1 MHTDCH
7 PYAKLF
13 DQPDYSGGKP
23 LPLHVWLRTAEQQKY
38 LTMAVGDAIDAQMQ
52 VSVGL
57 PLIGVEDHRGPATAV
72 VMQLIVVE
80 HGEHLVLV
88 LIMLPV
94 IPAAFAAVL
103 RAGWRYVL
111 AAAAIGVGAS
121 AIATIL
127 FTEAFVRGDPV
138 TPVVLQKVQPL
149 VAVVGAWFILGERPR
164 PQYGWL
170 LLGGLVGTWL
180 IAFPSP
186 FDIGVEQALPAALAI
201 SAAVLWAMGTVL
213 GRLLATRLR
222 FQHVTALRFAFGLP
236 ASVVAVLILD
246 APFTTSASDFVWIAV
261 LAIVTGLVAL
271 SLYYIGLQR
280 TPAIIAALAE
290 LTFPVTAAAV
300 GYFAFDATLDGSQW
314 LGVAVTTAVVLI
326 LPITGPRV
334 VRVPREVVPATS

>member
-1 MHTDCH
+1 MKGPLVAVPGAFLIAIAAALWGTD
-7 PYAKLF
+7 ALLR
-13 DQPDYSGGKP
+13 KP
-23 LPLHVWLRTAEQQKY
+23 LAES
-38 LTMAVGDAIDAQMQ
+38 TDA
-52 VSVGL
+52 
-57 PLIGVEDHRGPATAV
+57 AT
-72 VMQLIVVE
+72 IVF
-80 HGEHLVLV
+80 GEHLVLV

-94 IPAAFAAVL
+94 IPAAFAAVM
-103 RAGWRYVL
+103 RAGPRYV
-111 AAAAIGVGAS
+111 AAAAAVGIGAS

-127 FTEAFVRGDPV
+127 FTQAFVHGDPI

-149 VAVVGAWFILGERPR
+149 FAVVGAWFVLGERPR
-164 PQYGWL
+164 PKYGWL
-170 LLGGLVGTWL
+170 LLGGIVGAWL

-186 FDIGVEQALPAALAI
+186 FEIHVDRAYTALLAI
-201 SAAVLWAMGTVL
+201 TAAALWAMGTVL
-213 GRLLATRLR
+213 GRLLAMRLR

-236 ASVVAVLILD
+236 ASAVAVLLLG
-246 APFTTSASDFVWIAV
+246 APFTTSASDFAWIAV

-314 LGVAVTTAVVLI
+314 LGVAVTTGVVLV

>member
-1 MHTDCH
+1 MKGPLVAVPGAFLIAIAAALWGTD
-7 PYAKLF
+7 ALLR
-13 DQPDYSGGKP
+13 KP
-23 LPLHVWLRTAEQQKY
+23 LAES
-38 LTMAVGDAIDAQMQ
+38 TDA
-52 VSVGL
+52 
-57 PLIGVEDHRGPATAV
+57 AT
-72 VMQLIVVE
+72 IVF
-80 HGEHLVLV
+80 GEHLVLV

-94 IPAAFAAVL
+94 IPAAFAAAM
-103 RAGWRYVL
+103 RAGPRYV
-111 AAAAIGVGAS
+111 AAAAAVGIGAS

-127 FTEAFVRGDPV
+127 FTQAFVHGDPI

-149 VAVVGAWFILGERPR
+149 FAVVGAWFVLGERPR
-164 PQYGWL
+164 PKYGWL
-170 LLGGLVGTWL
+170 LLGGVVGAWL

-186 FDIGVEQALPAALAI
+186 FEIHVDKAYTALLAI
-201 SAAVLWAMGTVL
+201 TAAALWAMGTVL
-213 GRLLATRLR
+213 GRLLAMRLR

-236 ASVVAVLILD
+236 ASAVAVLLLG
-246 APFTTSASDFVWIAV
+246 APFTTSASDFAWIAV
-261 LAIVTGLVAL
+261 LAVVTGLVAL

-314 LGVAVTTAVVLI
+314 LGVAVTTGVVLV

>member
-1 MHTDCH
+1 MKGPLVAVPGAFLIAIAAALWGTD
-7 PYAKLF
+7 ALLR
-13 DQPDYSGGKP
+13 KP
-23 LPLHVWLRTAEQQKY
+23 LAES
-38 LTMAVGDAIDAQMQ
+38 TDA
-52 VSVGL
+52 
-57 PLIGVEDHRGPATAV
+57 AT
-72 VMQLIVVE
+72 IVF
-80 HGEHLVLV
+80 GEHLVLV

-94 IPAAFAAVL
+94 IPAAFAAVM
-103 RAGWRYVL
+103 RAGPRYV
-111 AAAAIGVGAS
+111 AAAAAVGVGAS

-127 FTEAFVRGDPV
+127 FTQAFVHGDPI

-149 VAVVGAWFILGERPR
+149 FAVVGAWFVLGERPR
-164 PQYGWL
+164 PKYGWL
-170 LLGGLVGTWL
+170 LLGGVVGAWL

-186 FDIGVEQALPAALAI
+186 FEIHVDRAYTALLAI
-201 SAAVLWAMGTVL
+201 TAAALWAMGTVL
-213 GRLLATRLR
+213 GRFLAMRLR

-236 ASVVAVLILD
+236 ASAVAVLLLG
-246 APFTTSASDFVWIAV
+246 APFTTSASDFAWIAV

-314 LGVAVTTAVVLI
+314 VGVAVTTGVVLV

>member
-1 MHTDCH
+1 MKGPLVAVPGAFLIAIAAALWGTD
-7 PYAKLF
+7 ALLR
-13 DQPDYSGGKP
+13 KP
-23 LPLHVWLRTAEQQKY
+23 LAES
-38 LTMAVGDAIDAQMQ
+38 TEA
-52 VSVGL
+52 
-57 PLIGVEDHRGPATAV
+57 AT
-72 VMQLIVVE
+72 IVF
-80 HGEHLVLV
+80 GEHLVLV

-94 IPAAFAAVL
+94 IPAAFAAVM
-103 RAGWRYVL
+103 RAGPRYV
-111 AAAAIGVGAS
+111 AAAAAVGIGAS

-127 FTEAFVRGDPV
+127 FTQAFVHGDPI

-149 VAVVGAWFILGERPR
+149 FAVVGAWFVLGERPR
-164 PQYGWL
+164 PKYGWL
-170 LLGGLVGTWL
+170 LLGGIVGAWL

-186 FDIGVEQALPAALAI
+186 FEIHVDRAYTALLAI
-201 SAAVLWAMGTVL
+201 TAAALWAMGTVL
-213 GRLLATRLR
+213 GRLLAMRLR

-236 ASVVAVLILD
+236 ASAVAVLLLG
-246 APFTTSASDFVWIAV
+246 APFTTSASDFAWIAV

-314 LGVAVTTAVVLI
+314 LGVAVTTGVVLV

>member
-1 MHTDCH
+1 MKGPLVAVPGAFLIAIAAALWGTD
-7 PYAKLF
+7 ALLR
-13 DQPDYSGGKP
+13 KP
-23 LPLHVWLRTAEQQKY
+23 LSESTEA
-38 LTMAVGDAIDAQMQ
+38 
-52 VSVGL
+52 
-57 PLIGVEDHRGPATAV
+57 AT
-72 VMQLIVVE
+72 IVF
-80 HGEHLVLV
+80 GEHLVLV

-94 IPAAFAAVL
+94 IPAAFAAVI
-103 RAGWRYVL
+103 RAGWRYVA

-138 TPVVLQKVQPL
+138 TPVVLQKIQPL

-164 PQYGWL
+164 PKYGWL
-170 LLGGLVGTWL
+170 LVGGLVGTWL

-186 FDIGVEQALPAALAI
+186 VDISVEQAVPAVLAI

-213 GRLLATRLR
+213 GRMLATRLR

-236 ASVVAVLILD
+236 ASALAVLVVG
-246 APFTTSASDFVWIAV
+246 APFTTSASDFFWIAV

-314 LGVAVTTAVVLI
+314 LGVALTSCVVLV
-326 LPITGPRV
+326 LPLTGPRV

>member
-1 MHTDCH
+1 MKGPLVAVPGAFLIAIAAALWGTD
-7 PYAKLF
+7 ALLR
-13 DQPDYSGGKP
+13 KP
-23 LPLHVWLRTAEQQKY
+23 LAES
-38 LTMAVGDAIDAQMQ
+38 TEA
-52 VSVGL
+52 
-57 PLIGVEDHRGPATAV
+57 AT
-72 VMQLIVVE
+72 IVF
-80 HGEHLVLV
+80 GEHLVLV
-88 LIMLPV
+88 VIMLPV

-103 RAGWRYVL
+103 QAGPRYVA
-111 AAAAIGVGAS
+111 AAAAIGIGAS

-127 FTEAFVRGDPV
+127 FTQAFVHGDPV

-149 VAVVGAWFILGERPR
+149 FAVVGAWFILGERPR
-164 PQYGWL
+164 PKYGWL
-170 LLGGLVGTWL
+170 LLGGVVGAWL

-186 FDIGVEQALPAALAI
+186 FEIHVDRAYTALLAI
-201 SAAVLWAMGTVL
+201 TAAALWAMGTVL

-236 ASVVAVLILD
+236 ASAVAVLLLG
-246 APFTTSASDFVWIAV
+246 APFTTSASDFAWIAA

-314 LGVAVTTAVVLI
+314 LGVAVTTGVVLV

>member
-1 MHTDCH
+1 MKGPLVAVPGAFLIAIAAALWGTD
-7 PYAKLF
+7 ALLR
-13 DQPDYSGGKP
+13 KP
-23 LPLHVWLRTAEQQKY
+23 LAES
-38 LTMAVGDAIDAQMQ
+38 TEA
-52 VSVGL
+52 
-57 PLIGVEDHRGPATAV
+57 AT
-72 VMQLIVVE
+72 IVF
-80 HGEHLVLV
+80 GEHLVLV

-103 RAGWRYVL
+103 QAGPRYVA
-111 AAAAIGVGAS
+111 AAAAIGIGAS

-127 FTEAFVRGDPV
+127 FTQAFVHGDPV

-149 VAVVGAWFILGERPR
+149 FAVVGAWFILGERPR
-164 PQYGWL
+164 PKYGWL
-170 LLGGLVGTWL
+170 LLGGVVGAWL

-186 FDIGVEQALPAALAI
+186 FEIHVDKAYPALLAI
-201 SAAVLWAMGTVL
+201 IAAALWAMGTVL

-236 ASVVAVLILD
+236 ASAVAVLLVG
-246 APFTTSASDFVWIAV
+246 APFTTSASDFAWIAA

-314 LGVAVTTAVVLI
+314 LGVAVTTAVVLV

>member
-1 MHTDCH
+1 MKGPLVAVPGAFLIAIAAALWGTD
-7 PYAKLF
+7 ALLR
-13 DQPDYSGGKP
+13 KP
-23 LPLHVWLRTAEQQKY
+23 LAES
-38 LTMAVGDAIDAQMQ
+38 TEA
-52 VSVGL
+52 
-57 PLIGVEDHRGPATAV
+57 AT
-72 VMQLIVVE
+72 IVF
-80 HGEHLVLV
+80 GEHLVLV

-103 RAGWRYVL
+103 QAGPRYVA
-111 AAAAIGVGAS
+111 AAAAIGIGAS

-127 FTEAFVRGDPV
+127 FTQAFVHGDPV

-149 VAVVGAWFILGERPR
+149 FAVVGAWFILGERPR
-164 PQYGWL
+164 PKYGWL
-170 LLGGLVGTWL
+170 LLGGVVGAWL

-186 FDIGVEQALPAALAI
+186 FEIHVDKAYPALLAI
-201 SAAVLWAMGTVL
+201 IAAALWAMGTVL

-236 ASVVAVLILD
+236 ASAVAVLLVG
-246 APFTTSASDFVWIAV
+246 APFTTSGSDFAWIAA

-314 LGVAVTTAVVLI
+314 LGVAVTTGVVLV

-334 VRVPREVVPATS
+334 VRVRREVVPATS

>member
-1 MHTDCH
+1 MKGPLVAVPGAFLIAIAAALWGTD
-7 PYAKLF
+7 ALLR
-13 DQPDYSGGKP
+13 KP
-23 LPLHVWLRTAEQQKY
+23 LAES
-38 LTMAVGDAIDAQMQ
+38 TEA
-52 VSVGL
+52 
-57 PLIGVEDHRGPATAV
+57 AT
-72 VMQLIVVE
+72 IVF
-80 HGEHLVLV
+80 GEHLVLV

-94 IPAAFAAVL
+94 IPAAFAAV
-103 RAGWRYVL
+103 REAGPRYVA
-111 AAAAIGVGAS
+111 AAAAIGIGAS

-127 FTEAFVRGDPV
+127 FTQAFVHGDPV

-149 VAVVGAWFILGERPR
+149 FAVVGAWFILGERPR
-164 PQYGWL
+164 PKYGWL
-170 LLGGLVGTWL
+170 LLGGVVGAWL

-186 FDIGVEQALPAALAI
+186 FEIHVDKAYTALLAI
-201 SAAVLWAMGTVL
+201 TAAALWAMGTVL

-236 ASVVAVLILD
+236 ASAVAVLLLG
-246 APFTTSASDFVWIAV
+246 APFTTSASDFAWIAA

-314 LGVAVTTAVVLI
+314 LGVAVTTGVVLV

>member
-1 MHTDCH
+1 MKGPLVAVPGAFLIAIAAALWGTD
-7 PYAKLF
+7 ALLR
-13 DQPDYSGGKP
+13 KP
-23 LPLHVWLRTAEQQKY
+23 LAES
-38 LTMAVGDAIDAQMQ
+38 TEA
-52 VSVGL
+52 
-57 PLIGVEDHRGPATAV
+57 AT
-72 VMQLIVVE
+72 IVF
-80 HGEHLVLV
+80 GEHLVLV

-103 RAGWRYVL
+103 QAGPRYVA
-111 AAAAIGVGAS
+111 AAAAIGIGAS

-127 FTEAFVRGDPV
+127 FTQAFVHGDPV

-149 VAVVGAWFILGERPR
+149 FAVVGAWFILGERPR
-164 PQYGWL
+164 PKYGWL
-170 LLGGLVGTWL
+170 LLGGLVGAWL

-186 FDIGVEQALPAALAI
+186 FEIHVDKAYPALLAI
-201 SAAVLWAMGTVL
+201 IAAALWAMGTVL

-236 ASVVAVLILD
+236 ASAVAVLLVG
-246 APFTTSASDFVWIAV
+246 APFTTSASDFAWIAA

-314 LGVAVTTAVVLI
+314 LGVAVTTAVVLV